1 MGKNTLPPEATVHS
15 FPGRTAA
22 DTARPEP
29 IPRGKTER
37 VRTYLEMHAPPAPR
51 RGGSRNEATAIMRA
65 RHCTVSYYR
74 YLYDSVGD
82 RWRWYDRRRLT
93 DEKLRAIIQG
103 DRVEIYV
110 LYVAGT
116 PAGYGELDRRRGD
129 DIELA
134 YFGLLPE
141 FIGRGL
147 GPYFL
152 HWLQDN
158 AWSYRPSRLWV
169 HTCNFDHPG
178 AMVVYQRA
186 GFEPYR
192 QERLIIDA
200 PKWPE

>member
-1 MGKNTLPPEATVHS
+1 MGKKPTSTDATLHAFPTRAAPAAMEPQTLPP
-15 FPGRTAA
+15 
-22 DTARPEP
+22 
-29 IPRGKTER
+29 GKVEL
-37 VRTYLEMHAPPAPR
+37 VRTYLEMLAPPHPW

-65 RHCTVSYYR
+65 RHCTVSFYR
-74 YLYDSVGD
+74 YLYDSVGEQ
-82 RWRWYDRRRLT
+82 WLWYDRRRLAA
-93 DEKLRAIIQG
+93 DALRAIIQ
-103 DRVEIYV
+103 DERVEIYV
-110 LYVAGT
+110 LYVTGT
-116 PAGYGELDRRRGD
+116 PAGFGELDRRQD
-129 DIELA
+129 DAIELA

-158 AWSYRPSRLWV
+158 AWSYSPRRLWV

-178 AMVVYQRA
+178 AMAVYQRA
-186 GFEPYR
+186 GFEAYR